1 MTPVKKRKVF
11 QIAKELNVASPAIIE
26 YLEGLGFFFPKT
38 PKHMSPI
45 TDEMYDEA
53 LKKFDQLRWQQQQEA
68 EIRETED
75 SKRREAEKART
86 EQLRK
91 ILDASTA
98 PTIEA
103 AEELIREAE
112 ALKQEREEKRKARK
126 AKLAAPAPAPEPEK
140 VEEPEAPPP
149 TEVEPPKE
157 KVADKPAALPKP
169 IQERKP
175 RKITAEPPKA
185 PAVRGKIAAA
195 APAQKPEAKKRK
207 IPKPTKA
214 DLARLEKQRKL
225 LAAQKKEKYRTKTL
239 QTTEGPARRRKR
251 SKRKKKVDAAE
262 VAATIKATMAAMQE
276 KRHHRR
282 RQEHTAD
289 TGAIEDDSIL
299 RLTEF
304 VTTQELANLMGV
316 PVSEVIKKFL
326 SMGKLVS
333 INQRLD
339 RDTIELMADEFDFQ
353 AEFISEMEPQEE
365 EISEEADA
373 GQLVERAP
381 VVTIMG
387 HVDHGK
393 TSLLDYLRRSSVV
406 AAEAG
411 GITQHIGAY
420 ELDYKGRQITFLDT
434 PGHEAFTAMR
444 ARGAQV
450 TDIVVLIIAGDDRV
464 RPQTIEAI
472 DHARA
477 GDVPIVVA
485 ITKMDKPSANAEP
498 IRQQLAEQNILVE
511 DWGGKHQVAEI
522 SSKTGD
528 GIDKLLDEILV
539 AAEVL
544 ELRANPKRRARGAV
558 VESRL
563 EQGRGVVATILIQN
577 GTLRIGDNFV
587 CGQYYGKVRAMVD
600 ESGKRLQTAEISQPI
615 QVVGFSG
622 APQAGDLFVVFDS
635 ERETKEIAMRRQLLR
650 REQTFRQIEMMSLD
664 HVSDE
669 IRRGAAKELSLIIKG
684 DADGSVEAI
693 CDSLQQLS
701 TGEVAVN
708 ILHRGVGMI
717 TESDILLASTTGSI
731 VLGFHVHPN
740 IKARETANRERVDIR
755 VYKVIYEMI
764 DDIRNTLE
772 GLLDPDTKEEV
783 VGMIEVREV
792 FKIPKVGNIAG
803 CFVVSGHIKR
813 SHTIRLLREGKE
825 LWKGTVASLKR
836 FKDDAREV
844 RAGSECGISLDG
856 FDDIE
861 IGDSFEAIV
870 LVEVKRKLTTDS

>member
-26 YLEGLGFFFPKT
+26 YLEGLGFSFLKT

-53 LKKFDQLRWQQQQEA
+53 LKKYDQLRWQQQQEA
-68 EIRETED
+68 ELRETED

-91 ILDASTA
+91 ILDESTA
-98 PTIEA
+98 PTMEA

-126 AKLAAPAPAPEPEK
+126 AKLAAPEAPPEPEK
-140 VEEPEAPPP
+140 VEEFEAPLPAEVTPP
-149 TEVEPPKE
+149 EK
-157 KVADKPAALPKP
+157 KVAEKPAAPLEP
-169 IQERKP
+169 IEKGKP
-175 RKITAEPPKA
+175 RKKPAEPPKV
-185 PAVRGKIAAA
+185 PKVKEKIAAA
-195 APAQKPEAKKRK
+195 APEAKKRK

-239 QTTEGPARRRKR
+239 QTTEAPARRRKR

-365 EISEEADA
+365 EIPEEVDA

-420 ELDYKGRQITFLDT
+420 ELDYKDKQITFLDT

-477 GDVPIVVA
+477 GGVPIVVA
-485 ITKMDKPSANAEP
+485 ITKMDKPSANAET

-544 ELRANPKRRARGAV
+544 ELRANPKRQARGAV

-577 GTLRIGDNFV
+577 GTLKIGNNFV
-587 CGQYYGKVRAMVD
+587 CGQYYGKVRAMLD
-600 ESGKRLQTAEISQPI
+600 ESGKRFQTAEISQPI

-740 IKARETANRERVDIR
+740 IKARETATRERVDIR

-764 DDIRNTLE
+764 DDIRTTLE
-772 GLLDPDTKEEV
+772 GLLEPDTKEEV
-783 VGMIEVREV
+783 VGLIEVREV

-803 CFVVSGHIKR
+803 CLIVSGHIER
-813 SHTIRLLREGKE
+813 RHTIRALREGKE
-825 LWKGTVASLKR
+825 LWKGAVASLKR
-836 FKDDAREV
+836 FKDDAHEV

-861 IGDSFEAIV
+861 IGDSFEAIN
-870 LVEVKRKLTTDS
+870 LVEIKRKLTTDS